1 MSTFSFR
8 DRLRYAFD
16 NTMSKGTPA
25 LVFWLAMITLGLIG
39 VHTTILLALGLVP
52 EDASGEGAEGTIR
65 VLWYG
70 LMRAMDAGT
79 LGGDA
84 GGWQWPL
91 LIANL
96 GITLG
101 GIFILSTLISILS
114 SGLQTRL
121 EELRKGKS
129 RVLETG
135 HVVILG
141 WSPAIPTV
149 LRQLALASESDGKG
163 IVAILAQ
170 GDKAEMDDFVKEI
183 VAEHPHL
190 RVVVRSGNPS
200 DRSDLELVNVY
211 ASRSVLVLHAGG
223 GHDGDVT
230 VIQTLMALFTPGKP
244 KPLHV
249 VAELCDHGNMEA
261 AMLLGGD
268 ELQVVLG
275 ADLVSRIMVQALRQP
290 GLSQVH
296 AETLDFDG
304 NEVYFSEPGELVG
317 RTFGEVLF
325 AFRASSL
332 IGIYRGGKALLA
344 PSMDTIVEA
353 GDQLVVIAEDD
364 SKVKIEW
371 STDKDLA
378 SIREGHTQVVEQERT
393 LVLGWHS
400 EAWRIIQ
407 GLDSY
412 VGEGSEV
419 CVVTPVVDAE
429 VIASQVGHL
438 QRQSL
443 TVIRQDPTRRAVLE
457 DLKPGAWTHIL
468 VLPPDATVS
477 ERADATVLLSLI
489 HLRDL
494 AQRRNLSI
502 SVVSEMLNVHNR
514 DLAASGAP
522 DDFIVSN
529 QLVSLMMCQM
539 AENPHLMPVLHEL
552 LDPDGAEY
560 YVRPASLYV
569 EPVEVQFSTIV
580 EAARRRGEAAIGFR
594 TASNGKVTLNPEK
607 SQRVCLTDAD
617 SVVVVA
623 HN

>member
-1 MSTFSFR
+1 MSEFSFR

-16 NTMSKGTPA
+16 NTMSRGTPA
-25 LVFWLAMITLGLIG
+25 LVFWLAMITLGLI
-39 VHTTILLALGLVP
+39 VAHTLLLLALGLVP

-149 LRQLALASESDGKG
+149 LRQLALASESVGKG

-183 VAEHPHL
+183 ASEHPHL

-211 ASRSVLVLHAGG
+211 ASRSVLVLHPGD

-230 VIQTLMALFTPGKP
+230 VIQTLMALFAPGERKG
-244 KPLHV
+244 LHV
-249 VAELCDHGNMEA
+249 VAELCDYGNMEA
-261 AMLLGGD
+261 AKLLGGD

-296 AETLDFDG
+296 AE
-304 NEVYFSEPGELVG
+304 PGELAG
-317 RTFGEVLF
+317 RTFGDCLF
-325 AFRASSL
+325 AFRTSSL

-353 GDQLVVIAEDD
+353 GDRLVVIAEDD

-371 STDKDLA
+371 STDKEVA
-378 SIREGHTQVVEQERT
+378 SIREGHAQVVEQERT
-393 LVLGWHS
+393 LVLGWNS
-400 EAWRIIQ
+400 EAWRVIQ

-438 QRQSL
+438 QKQLL
-443 TVIRQDPTRRAVLE
+443 TVIRQDPTRRVVLE
-457 DLKPGAWTHIL
+457 DLKPDAWTHIL
-468 VLPPDATVS
+468 LLPPDATVS

-489 HLRDL
+489 HLRDI
-494 AQRRNLSI
+494 ARRRNLSI

-569 EPVEVQFSTIV
+569 EPVEVQFGTIV
-580 EAARRRGEAAIGFR
+580 EAARRRSEAAIGYR
-594 TASNGKVTLNPEK
+594 TASNGKVILNPDK

>member
-1 MSTFSFR
+1 MSDFSFR

-16 NTMSKGTPA
+16 NTMSRGTPA
-25 LVFWLAMITLGLIG
+25 LVFWLAMITLGLIV
-39 VHTTILLALGLVP
+39 VHTLLLVALGLVP
-52 EDASGEGAEGTIR
+52 EDARGEGAEGTIR

-84 GGWQWPL
+84 GGWNWPL
-91 LIANL
+91 LMANL

-114 SGLQTRL
+114 SGLQERL

-129 RVLETG
+129 RVLESG

-149 LRQLALASESDGKG
+149 LRQLALASESVGKG

-170 GDKAEMDDFVKEI
+170 GDKAEMDDFVEEI
-183 VAEHPHL
+183 VSEHPHL
-190 RVVVRSGNPS
+190 RVVVRSGNPA
-200 DRSDLELVNVY
+200 DRSDLERVNVY
-211 ASRSVLVLHAGG
+211 ASRSVLVLHPGE

-230 VIQTLMALFTPGKP
+230 VIQTLMALFARGERKG
-244 KPLHV
+244 LHV

-261 AMLLGGD
+261 AKLLGGE

-304 NEVYFSEPGELVG
+304 NEIYFTEPGELVG
-317 RTFGEVLF
+317 RTFGDCLF

-332 IGIYRGGKALLA
+332 IGIYRGGKALLV
-344 PSMDTIVEA
+344 PSMDTVVEVS
-353 GDQLVVIAEDD
+353 DRLVVIAEDD

-371 STDKDLA
+371 STDMQVA
-378 SIREGHTQVVEQERT
+378 AICEGHAQVVEQERT

-400 EAWRIIQ
+400 EAWRVIR
-407 GLDSY
+407 GLDAY

-438 QRQSL
+438 EKQSL
-443 TVIRQDPTRRAVLE
+443 MVIRRDATRRDVLE
-457 DLKPGAWTHIL
+457 DLKPGEWTHIL

-477 ERADATVLLSLI
+477 ERADAAVLLSLI
-489 HLRDL
+489 HLRDI
-494 AQRRNLSI
+494 ARRRNLPI

-514 DLAASGAP
+514 ELAASGAP

-539 AENPHLMPVLHEL
+539 AENPRLMPVLHEL
-552 LDPDGAEY
+552 LDPAGAEY

-569 EPVEVQFSTIV
+569 RPVDVEFGTIV
-580 EAARRRGEAAIGFR
+580 EAGRRRGEAAIGYR

-607 SQRVCLTDAD
+607 SHRICLTDAD

>member
-1 MSTFSFR
+1 MSEFSFR

-16 NTMSKGTPA
+16 NTMSRGTPA
-25 LVFWLAMITLGLIG
+25 LVFWLAIITLGLIV
-39 VHTTILLALGLVP
+39 VHTLLLLALGLVP

-65 VLWYG
+65 VMWYG

-84 GGWQWPL
+84 GGWHWPL
-91 LIANL
+91 LMANL

-135 HVVILG
+135 HAVILG

-149 LRQLALASESDGKG
+149 LRQLALASESEGKG
-163 IVAILAQ
+163 VVAILAQ
-170 GDKAEMDDFVKEI
+170 GDKAEMDDFVEGI
-183 VAEHPHL
+183 VSEHPHL

-200 DRSDLELVNVY
+200 DRSDLERVNVY
-211 ASRSVLVLHAGG
+211 ASRSVLVLHPGD

-230 VIQTLMALFTPGKP
+230 VIQTLMALFAPGERRK
-244 KPLHV
+244 LHV

-261 AMLLGGD
+261 AELLGGD

-304 NEVYFSEPGELVG
+304 NEIYFAEPGELVG
-317 RTFGEVLF
+317 RTFGECLF
-325 AFRASSL
+325 AFRVSSL
-332 IGIYRGGKALLA
+332 IGIYRGAKALLA
-344 PSMDTIVEA
+344 PSMDTVVEA
-353 GDQLVVIAEDD
+353 GDRLVVIAEDD

-371 STDKDLA
+371 STEMAVA
-378 SIREGHTQVVEQERT
+378 SIREGTSQVLEQERT

-400 EAWRIIQ
+400 EAWRVIQ

-412 VGEGSEV
+412 VGEGSDV
-419 CVVTPVVDAE
+419 CVVSPVVDSE
-429 VIASQVGHL
+429 VIQSQVGHL
-438 QRQSL
+438 QKQSL
-443 TVIRQDPTRRAVLE
+443 TVIRQDPSRRAVLE
-457 DLKPGAWTHIL
+457 DLKPGEWTHIL
-468 VLPPDATVS
+468 VLPPDATGS
-477 ERADATVLLSLI
+477 ERADAAVLLSLI
-489 HLRDL
+489 HLRDI
-494 AQRRNLSI
+494 ARRKNLSI

-569 EPVEVQFSTIV
+569 EPVDVEFGTIV
-580 EAARRRGEAAIGFR
+580 EAARRRGEAAIGYR
-594 TASNGKVTLNPEK
+594 TASNGKVRLNPEK
-607 SQRVCLTDAD
+607 SHRVCLTSAD
-617 SVVVVA
+617 SIVVVA

>member
-183 VAEHPHL
+183 VAE
-190 RVVVRSGNPS
+190 
-200 DRSDLELVNVY
+200 
-211 ASRSVLVLHAGG
+211 
-223 GHDGDVT
+223 
-230 VIQTLMALFTPGKP
+230 Q
-244 KPLHV
+244 
-249 VAELCDHGNMEA
+249 
-261 AMLLGGD
+261 
-268 ELQVVLG
+268 
-275 ADLVSRIMVQALRQP
+275 
-290 GLSQVH
+290 
-296 AETLDFDG
+296 
-304 NEVYFSEPGELVG
+304 
-317 RTFGEVLF
+317 
-325 AFRASSL
+325 
-332 IGIYRGGKALLA
+332 
-344 PSMDTIVEA
+344 
-353 GDQLVVIAEDD
+353 
-364 SKVKIEW
+364 
-371 STDKDLA
+371 
-378 SIREGHTQVVEQERT
+378 
-393 LVLGWHS
+393 
-400 EAWRIIQ
+400 
-407 GLDSY
+407 
-412 VGEGSEV
+412 
-419 CVVTPVVDAE
+419 
-429 VIASQVGHL
+429 
-438 QRQSL
+438 
-443 TVIRQDPTRRAVLE
+443 
-457 DLKPGAWTHIL
+457 
-468 VLPPDATVS
+468 
-477 ERADATVLLSLI
+477 
-489 HLRDL
+489 
-494 AQRRNLSI
+494 
-502 SVVSEMLNVHNR
+502 
-514 DLAASGAP
+514 
-522 DDFIVSN
+522 
-529 QLVSLMMCQM
+529 
-539 AENPHLMPVLHEL
+539 
-552 LDPDGAEY
+552 
-560 YVRPASLYV
+560 
-569 EPVEVQFSTIV
+569 
-580 EAARRRGEAAIGFR
+580 
-594 TASNGKVTLNPEK
+594 
-607 SQRVCLTDAD
+607 VCLTDAD